1 MINWKGRVGLAAS
14 STISRVLSSPIV
26 PLTSTLP
33 RGVSW
38 MYDAQRFSG
47 RRHLPV
53 VFDVGANVGQTL
65 RGMLQYFPR
74 SSIYSFEPV
83 SASFRTLASRYA
95 GRPNVTL
102 VQKAFG
108 ECAGVA
114 RMPLHS
120 DSELNT
126 LASEHPRMDDL
137 TGESEDITVDTI
149 DSFCMSEGIESIDIL
164 KLDVQGW
171 ELKAIRGAAG
181 MIGSRRIRI
190 VFSEVGFR
198 RRDGDLQHFAELN
211 DHLEENGFWLSGFYD
226 AYRWGEARKYLGF
239 ASALYL
245 NPDFTG

>member
-1 MINWKGRVGLAAS
+1 MAATS
-14 STISRVLSSPIV
+14 ALLRALSSPIV
-26 PLTSTLP
+26 PLTTILP

-47 RRHLPV
+47 RRQLPV
-53 VFDVGANVGQTL
+53 VFDVGANTGQTL
-65 RGMLQYFPR
+65 REMLHYFPR

-83 SASFRTLASRYA
+83 SASFQTLARRYG
-95 GRPNVTL
+95 GRPNVKL
-102 VQKAFG
+102 VQKALG
-108 ECAGVA
+108 ECAGLA
-114 RMPLHS
+114 RIPLHG

-126 LASEHPRMDDL
+126 LVAEHPRMHDL

-149 DSFCMSEGIESIDIL
+149 DSFCASEGIESIDIL

-171 ELKAIRGAAG
+171 ELKAIRGAAEMVRSG
-181 MIGSRRIRI
+181 RIRL

-198 RRDGDLQHFAELN
+198 RRDSDLQHFAELN

-226 AYRWGEARKYLGF
+226 AYRWGDSRKYLGF
-239 ASALYL
+239 ASALYI